1 MTLTKEKVIMNV
13 SVQLGLGPGEA
24 WSAVEQVLEL
34 IVRQKNSRLGRNPQT
49 REDLLLRARRV
60 VVFKTSGV
68 LRQRLNSPPQ
78 GENVASART
87 ASLLQIGL
95 IIRLRA
101 APKPHL
107 STRWCP
113 SPGGR
118 KKVERR
124 ARRWYIKKKRA
135 HSPQTVPWSLMDL

>member
-68 LRQRLNSPPQ
+68 LRQRLNSPPR
-78 GENVASART
+78 ART
-87 ASLLQIGL
+87 SPPP
-95 IIRLRA
+95 
-101 APKPHL
+101 APPPY
-107 STRWCP
+107 SR
-113 SPGGR
+113 
-118 KKVERR
+118 
-124 ARRWYIKKKRA
+124 
-135 HSPQTVPWSLMDL
+135 